1 MCSVQSAGSKE
12 YNLKILAFS
21 LLCNGTFMVDVMRN
35 ANKKNEWSNIYTD
48 VFILTPRPS
57 PPPLNVLGVGS
68 NGAASYNEWVDMR
81 FIYEQKK

>member
-48 VFILTPRPS
+48 VFILTPRPL
-57 PPPLNVLGVGS
+57 PPAPECSGG
-68 NGAASYNEWVDMR
+68 G
-81 FIYEQKK
+81 